1 MKNNVSSSSEPVT
14 PAEYFLRD
22 LFMDED
28 FVAIRKEFNKE
39 LRQVD
44 LGLSQL
50 IGRSTSPRSEKV
62 LKKYSKI
69 VSEQFAITDDV
80 ARKGLL
86 HHKYLSLWSRKRTP
100 SIEVDGDS
108 LLIRIGAN
116 TRLADIRESWS
127 HIHSLQKELP
137 GYEGRKYTSST
148 SLAYAI
154 HKQLL
159 RGVSYA
165 DIHKEYQWGRLE
177 GYSGSNN
184 SQYNDFVKHYKDVV
198 KGLVETSS
206 FPNT

>member
-1 MKNNVSSSSEPVT
+1 MENNVSSSSEPVT
-14 PAEYFLRD
+14 PVEYFLRD

-28 FVAIRKEFNKE
+28 FVAIRKEFSKE

-44 LGLSQL
+44 PGLSQL
-50 IGRSTSPRSEKV
+50 IGRSTSPRSEKI

-69 VSEQFAITDDV
+69 VSKQFAITDDV

-116 TRLADIRESWS
+116 TRLADIRESWF

-198 KGLVETSS
+198 KGIVETSS

>member
-14 PAEYFLRD
+14 PAEYFPRD

-28 FVAIRKEFNKE
+28 FVAIRKEFSKE

-50 IGRSTSPRSEKV
+50 IGRSTSPRSEKI

-69 VSEQFAITDDV
+69 VSKQFAITDDV

-116 TRLADIRESWS
+116 TRLADIRESWF

-159 RGVSYA
+159 RGVYYA
-165 DIHKEYQWGRLE
+165 DMHKEYQWGRLE

-184 SQYNDFVKHYKDVV
+184 SQYKDFVKHYKDTV

>member
-50 IGRSTSPRSEKV
+50 IGRSTSPRSEKI

-100 SIEVDGDS
+100 SVEVDGDS

-184 SQYNDFVKHYKDVV
+184 SQYNDFVKYYKDVV
-198 KGLVETSS
+198 KGIVETSS

>member
-50 IGRSTSPRSEKV
+50 IGRSTSPRSEKI

-69 VSEQFAITDDV
+69 VSKQFAITDDV

-86 HHKYLSLWSRKRTP
+86 HHKYLKL
-100 SIEVDGDS
+100 
-108 LLIRIGAN
+108 
-116 TRLADIRESWS
+116 
-127 HIHSLQKELP
+127 
-137 GYEGRKYTSST
+137 
-148 SLAYAI
+148 
-154 HKQLL
+154 
-159 RGVSYA
+159 
-165 DIHKEYQWGRLE
+165 
-177 GYSGSNN
+177 
-184 SQYNDFVKHYKDVV
+184 
-198 KGLVETSS
+198 
-206 FPNT
+206 

>member
-1 MKNNVSSSSEPVT
+1 MSTKNNVSSSSEPVT

-22 LFMDED
+22 LFMDEE
-28 FVAIRKEFNKE
+28 FMAVRKECRKE

-50 IGRSTSPRSEKV
+50 
-62 LKKYSKI
+62 KYSKI
-69 VSEQFAITDDV
+69 VSEQFAVTDDV

-86 HHKYLSLWSRKRTP
+86 HHEYLSLWSRKRTP
-100 SIEVDGDS
+100 SVEVDGNS

-154 HKQLL
+154 HKQRL
-159 RGVSYA
+159 RGMSYA
-165 DIHKEYQWGRLE
+165 DIHKDYQWGRLE

-184 SQYNDFVKHYKDVV
+184 SQYNDFVKHYKDTV